1 MKNEKLTFNSREEF
15 REYTTKVLSEELKT
29 ILLEADEPEDEI
41 VTKENLT
48 PEQIEIIKSGLD
60 RGRNLPQAVIDF
72 AFDRLSD
79 EDVKKILAAREQGK
93 TVILANIERS
103 IKLALNNPEFIEIK
117 EPTEAEKVGLKGL
130 ESVMVDPGRG
140 GEFSKGGGEAWSGEL
155 GYRRRKRDFA
165 KVYSSIF
172 GGEPIE
178 KILTTKEV
186 QDLKDMGPDNY
197 KKFVEWVEDTKKAEE
212 FNTKNPDKQK
222 PLPEKPKFIEKIF
235 ANVNVP
241 VGELQRFK
249 PTIYPPAE
257 EPVSPMPFSSKA
269 LAFKEREPLEYK
281 ALTPGEQELPPVIV
295 DRLLHR
301 LNVDL
306 SRAEE
311 AQYRKMLSDE
321 SNIMNAVANLLL
333 ASGIKPSE
341 LRREVIVYDKDS
353 GKEEYVD
360 MLEYLGADVVHVVDR
375 FPQLLNSS
383 YRNLDA
389 FLRKNFRDEVGNV
402 VRNAVS
408 KYRFEIDRIKPKS
421 GQDQPIDQVEEEEEK
436 KTKYLTQDEVA
447 KTLGVSRS
455 LISNIEDLA
464 SRKVDK
470 LRNLAFNKVVKSKQL
485 KVADLVTDFMV
496 ENDEALSFPED
507 EAMSDEEI
515 GEINERMFREFL
527 KFMIDKGFVGQY
539 FPDLMADI
547 FTKISAFG
555 FKKGKT
561 FKLNDPKSFIK
572 NIMLNIEE
580 VSTYLENYEG
590 VASAMERDIDAL
602 KKQKPGKLPGEK
614 ELRDQELAILNA
626 KKDTLVIL
634 GTLLSNSQLVEVIT
648 TEYDAVKDLYE
659 NSLEAAAAIKNAY
672 NQLEVEAEEGFFDE
686 DPSLVDYKFDLT
698 EADYRERL
706 SDAILSYISSGEQG
720 LYGLREKISADLV
733 KSVLKPKTDDEAWE
747 KFTASNR
754 EVRRALAA
762 KKELERQAMEREGEE
777 ALGIQAFR
785 RKKRAQQKAGQAA
798 KGIMTNLLKK

>member
-15 REYTTKVLSEELKT
+15 REYTTKVLLEELKT
-29 ILLEADEPEDEI
+29 ILLEAEENDYTDEK
-41 VTKENLT
+41 VK
-48 PEQIEIIKSGLD
+48 IIKTGLD

-72 AFDRLSD
+72 AFGRLSD
-79 EDVKKILAAREQGK
+79 QDVKKILAAHEQDK
-93 TVILANIERS
+93 TVILSNIERS
-103 IKLALNNPEFIEIK
+103 IDLALKNPKFAEIK
-117 EPTEAEKVGLKGL
+117 EPTEAEKVGPKGL

-165 KVYSSIF
+165 KVYSAIF

-178 KILTTKEV
+178 KILTTEEV
-186 QDLKDMGPDNY
+186 EDLKDMGPDNY
-197 KKFVEWVEDTKKAEE
+197 KKFVKWVEDTKKAEE
-212 FNTKNPDKQK
+212 FNAKNPDNQK
-222 PLPEKPKFIEKIF
+222 TLPVKPKFIEKIF

-241 VGELQRFK
+241 AGELQRFK
-249 PTIYPPAE
+249 PTVYPAAE
-257 EPVSPMPFSSKA
+257 EPGSPMPFSTRA
-269 LAFKEREPLEYK
+269 LAFKEREPFKYK
-281 ALTPGEQELPPVIV
+281 ALTPGEQEIPPVLI
-295 DRLLHR
+295 DPLLHR

-311 AQYRKMLSDE
+311 AQYRKMLSNE
-321 SNIMNAVANLLL
+321 SNIMNNVANLLL
-333 ASGIKPSE
+333 SSGIKPE
-341 LRREVIVYDKDS
+341 EKRREVVVYDKDS

-360 MLEYLGADVVHVVDR
+360 MLGAMGADVVHVVDK
-375 FPQLLNSS
+375 FSQLLRSN

-389 FLRKNFRDEVGNV
+389 FLRKNYRDEVGDV

-408 KYRFEIDRIKPKS
+408 KYRFEIDRVRPKPVK
-421 GQDQPIDQVEEEEEK
+421 DQPVVKFEEYEK
-436 KTKYLTQDEVA
+436 RKFSTQEDVA
-447 KTLGVSRS
+447 KALGVSRS
-455 LISNIEDLA
+455 LVSEIEDLA
-464 SRKVDK
+464 VRKIDK

-485 KVADLVTDFMV
+485 EVADLVTDFMV
-496 ENDEALSFPED
+496 ENDEALSFPEG
-507 EAMSDEEI
+507 MSDEEI
-515 GEINERMFREFL
+515 GKANEQMFREFL
-527 KFMIDKGFVGQY
+527 EFMIDKGFVGQY

-561 FKLNDPKSFIK
+561 FKINDPKLFIK

-590 VASAMERDIDAL
+590 IASAMERDIDAL
-602 KKQKPGKLPGEK
+602 KKQKLGKLPGEK
-614 ELRDQELAILNA
+614 ELRDKELAVLNA
-626 KKDTLVIL
+626 KKDTLMIL
-634 GTLLSNSQLVEVIT
+634 GTLLSNSKLVEVIT

-672 NQLEVEAEEGFFDE
+672 EQLEVEAEEGFFEE
-686 DPSLVDYKFDLT
+686 DPSLIDYKFDLT

-747 KFTASNR
+747 KYVAGKKEDKRS
-754 EVRRALAA
+754 RALRL
-762 KKELERQAMEREGEE
+762 ELERQAMEEEGEGY
-777 ALGIQAFR
+777 LGFQTYR
-785 RKKRAQQKAGQAA
+785 RKRRAQQKAQEQAAETA

>member
-15 REYTTKVLSEELKT
+15 REYTTKVLLEELKT
-29 ILLEADEPEDEI
+29 ILLEAEENDYTDEK
-41 VTKENLT
+41 V
-48 PEQIEIIKSGLD
+48 EIIKTGLD

-72 AFDRLSD
+72 AFGRLSD
-79 EDVKKILAAREQGK
+79 QDVKKILAAHEQNK
-93 TVILANIERS
+93 TVILSNIERS
-103 IKLALNNPEFIEIK
+103 IDLALKNPEFAEIK
-117 EPTEAEKVGLKGL
+117 EPTEAEKIGPKGL

-165 KVYSSIF
+165 KVYSAIF

-178 KILTTKEV
+178 KILTTEEV
-186 QDLKDMGPDNY
+186 EDLKDMGPDNY
-197 KKFVEWVEDTKKAEE
+197 KKFVKWVEDTKKAEE
-212 FNTKNPDKQK
+212 FNAKNPDNQK
-222 PLPEKPKFIEKIF
+222 TLPVKPKFIEKIF

-241 VGELQRFK
+241 AGELQRFK
-249 PTIYPPAE
+249 PTVYPAAE
-257 EPVSPMPFSSKA
+257 EPGSPMPFSTRA
-269 LAFKEREPLEYK
+269 LAFKEREPFEYK
-281 ALTPGEQELPPVIV
+281 ALTPGEQEIPPVLI
-295 DRLLHR
+295 DPLLHR

-311 AQYRKMLSDE
+311 AQYRKMLSNE
-321 SNIMNAVANLLL
+321 SNIMNNVANLLL
-333 ASGIKPSE
+333 SSGIKPE
-341 LRREVIVYDKDS
+341 EKRREVVVYDKDS

-360 MLEYLGADVVHVVDR
+360 MLGAMGADVVHVVDK
-375 FPQLLNSS
+375 FPQLLRSN
-383 YRNLDA
+383 YPNLDA
-389 FLRKNFRDEVGNV
+389 FLRKNYRDEVGDV

-408 KYRFEIDRIKPKS
+408 KYRFEIDRVRPKPVK
-421 GQDQPIDQVEEEEEK
+421 DQPVVQVEEDE
-436 KTKYLTQDEVA
+436 KTKYLTQEDVA
-447 KTLGVSRS
+447 KALGISRS
-455 LISNIEDLA
+455 LVSEIEDLA
-464 SRKVDK
+464 VRKIDK

-485 KVADLVTDFMV
+485 EVADLVTDFMV

-507 EAMSDEEI
+507 EEMSDEEI
-515 GEINERMFREFL
+515 GEVNELMFREFL

-539 FPDLMADI
+539 LPDLIADV

-561 FKLNDPKSFIK
+561 FTDPKKTIK
-572 NIMLNIEE
+572 DIMLNIEKS
-580 VSTYLENYEG
+580 STYLEDFEG
-590 VASAMERDIDAL
+590 VASAMQRDIDAL

-614 ELRDQELAILNA
+614 ELRDEELAVLNA
-626 KKDTLVIL
+626 KKDALLIL
-634 GTLLSNSQLVEVIT
+634 GTLLSNSKLVEVIT

-672 NQLEVEAEEGFFDE
+672 EQLEVEAEEGFFEE
-686 DPSLVDYKFDLT
+686 DPSLIDYKFDLT

-747 KFTASNR
+747 KYVAGKKEDKRS
-754 EVRRALAA
+754 RALRL
-762 KKELERQAMEREGEE
+762 ELERQAMEREGEE

-785 RKKRAQQKAGQAA
+785 KKQKASEKAAETA
-798 KGIMTNLLKK
+798 KGIMSKLLAKK

>member
-1 MKNEKLTFNSREEF
+1 NSREEF

-29 ILLEADEPEDEI
+29 ILLEAEENDYTDEE
-41 VTKENLT
+41 V
-48 PEQIEIIKSGLD
+48 EIIKTGLD

-72 AFDRLSD
+72 AFGRLSD

-93 TVILANIERS
+93 TVILSNIERS
-103 IKLALNNPEFIEIK
+103 INLALRNPEFAEIK

-130 ESVMVDPGRG
+130 ESVLVDPGRG
-140 GEFSKGGGEAWSGEL
+140 GEFSKGGGEAWSREL

-165 KVYSSIF
+165 KVHSAIF

-178 KILTTKEV
+178 KILTTVEV
-186 QDLKDMGPDNY
+186 QDLKDMGPENY
-197 KKFVEWVEDTKKAEE
+197 KKYIEWVAKTKEINE
-212 FNTKNPDKQK
+212 FNAKNPDKQK
-222 PLPEKPKFIEKIF
+222 PFPAKPKFIEKIF

-241 VGELQRFK
+241 TGELQRFK
-249 PTIYPPAE
+249 PSIYPAAE
-257 EPVSPMPFSSKA
+257 EPGSPMPFSSKA
-269 LAFKEREPLEYK
+269 LAFKKHEPFQSP
-281 ALTPGEQELPPVIV
+281 ALTPGEREIPPVIV

-321 SNIMNAVANLLL
+321 SNIMNAVADLLL

-360 MLEYLGADVVHVVDR
+360 MLGYLGADVVHVVDR

-408 KYRFEIDRIKPKS
+408 KYRFEIDRIRPKS
-421 GQDQPIDQVEEEEEK
+421 DQDQPIDQVEEEEEK

-464 SRKVDK
+464 SRKIDK
-470 LRNLAFNKVVKSKQL
+470 LRNLAFNKIVKSKQL

-507 EAMSDEEI
+507 MSDEEI
-515 GEINERMFREFL
+515 GEVNEQMFREFL

-561 FKLNDPKSFIK
+561 FKINDPKPFIK

-590 VASAMERDIDAL
+590 IASAIERDIDAL
-602 KKQKPGKLPGEK
+602 KKQKLGKLPGEK
-614 ELRDQELAILNA
+614 ELRDQELAVLNA
-626 KKDTLVIL
+626 KKDTLMIL
-634 GTLLSNSQLVEVIT
+634 GTLLS
-648 TEYDAVKDLYE
+648 
-659 NSLEAAAAIKNAY
+659 
-672 NQLEVEAEEGFFDE
+672 
-686 DPSLVDYKFDLT
+686 
-698 EADYRERL
+698 
-706 SDAILSYISSGEQG
+706 
-720 LYGLREKISADLV
+720 
-733 KSVLKPKTDDEAWE
+733 
-747 KFTASNR
+747 
-754 EVRRALAA
+754 
-762 KKELERQAMEREGEE
+762 
-777 ALGIQAFR
+777 
-785 RKKRAQQKAGQAA
+785 
-798 KGIMTNLLKK
+798 